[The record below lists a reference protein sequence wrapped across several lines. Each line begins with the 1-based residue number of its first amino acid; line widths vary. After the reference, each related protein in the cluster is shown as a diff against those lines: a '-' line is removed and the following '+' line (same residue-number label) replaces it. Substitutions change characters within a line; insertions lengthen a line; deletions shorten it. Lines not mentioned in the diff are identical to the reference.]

1 MIPKREDRF
10 LLAQTFGSD
19 QIMPERKDRE
29 L

>member
-19 QIMPERKDRE
+19 QIMPKEKSRE